1 MSSINEEDFDF
12 QKGDYV
18 ALKESGEAGR
28 IVGSGSKPG
37 WWLVRFDRNG
47 EEREVAEDR
56 LEPTY

>member
-1 MSSINEEDFDF
+1 MSGPDEDDLDF

-28 IVGSGSKPG
+28 IIAPGSKPG
-37 WWLVRFDRNG
+37 LWLVRFDRSG
-47 EEREVAEDR
+47 EQQEVAEDR